1 MALGAPESLVY
12 EACAE
17 PYRDTQVGLEL
28 EAAMVHESRDDEVR
42 RIDASFANASRLA
55 ASAAHLDPKFAAFAA
70 AQSYWGEHASD
81 PGALNDP
88 QLEAAIEVVS
98 QVCTDVGVP
107 NGNEFV
113 TPPMS
118 YPPTRPSADAL
129 MPARTWSSATTGP
142 YMWRASSSPTPTA
155 TAQPSRLSPRPTTMT
170 PRRRGSVLGGDWRI
184 RLLGRGVPGRVRLL
198 ALLTPSAE
206 VARWRPCPLRCGDYR
221 RSVTS
226 TAPAR
231 ERGQRR
237 RWHPPAP

>member
-42 RIDASFANASRLA
+42 RTDASFANASRLA

-107 NGNEFV
+107 NGNAFV
-113 TPPMS
+113 R
-118 YPPTRPSADAL
+118 PTDELSADTAERGHFDACEDMVFGDDGSVYVEGERFTYADCDRATEPAL
-129 MPARTWSSATTGP
+129 AEANHDDAYRVAVALLLEETGGFVCWGRSAGTSQT
-142 YMWRASSSPTPTA
+142 S
-155 TAQPSRLSPRPTTMT
+155 RPTD
-170 PRRRGSVLGGDWRI
+170 PERRSRPLAT
-184 RLLGRGVPGRVRLL
+184 L
-198 ALLTPSAE
+198 AL
-206 VARWRPCPLRCGDYR
+206 
-221 RSVTS
+221 
-226 TAPAR
+226 
-231 ERGQRR
+231 
-237 RWHPPAP
+237 